1 MSTNCIILTG
11 QHSGGDFSK
20 TAGPYRIAS
29 ELRDAG
35 YSTQVIDINFFK
47 TFDYLFKAILKKF
60 ISKETLWIG
69 FSVNF
74 LNNLIGIPWFNTADE
89 RNAYRKK
96 FPNYDDEMKKFMVF
110 CRSYNPNIKFIVG
123 GVVIYDLTELGF
135 IHFRG
140 NTDTEIVKFTDSLKN
155 NEEIKTSVIF
165 NKEYKNFVNS
175 QIKYTKSDVFSN
187 ERVLPIEISRGC
199 MFRCKFCNFPL
210 NGKTKGEYIKDY
222 GILRE
227 EFNYN
232 YANFGITHYLFS
244 DDTFNESMTKL
255 NDLYNNV
262 FSKLDFKI
270 TFTTYIR
277 LDLIYSFKEMAHVL
291 KESGLVSA
299 VCGVETI
306 DPDIAKSI
314 GKGLHP
320 QKQIELMRELK
331 QSLWKNIVTSSGWII
346 GFPTE
351 TKKSI
356 LDFCKWVTSEDNPFN
371 TYNVQPLL
379 IRPPQLETLFLYR
392 SEFDISYDT
401 KGYEFYKDDMDRL
414 LWRLPKQDLNLDWCK
429 EVSAEIYKNKF
440 TINRSNDRYG
450 LFSYPK
456 MYNLG
461 VSEIDLQTKTPL
473 QISKEYDIEF
483 LMKNYK
489 TNYIKGLMSL

>member
-1 MSTNCIILTG
+1 MSTNCIIL
-11 QHSGGDFSK
+11 SGLHPSDFFK
-20 TAGPYRIAS
+20 TAGPYRIAT

-35 YSTQVIDINFFK
+35 YTTQVIDISFFYKFDQFFK
-47 TFDYLFKAILKKF
+47 RILKKF
-60 ISKETLWIG
+60 LSQETLWIG

-74 LNNLIGIPWFNTADE
+74 LTHLIGIPWFNTAEE
-89 RNAYRKK
+89 RIAYRKK
-96 FPNYDDEMKKFMVF
+96 FPNYDDEMKKFMKF
-110 CRSYNPNIKFIVG
+110 CRSINPNIKFILG
-123 GVVIYDLTELGF
+123 GVVIYDLSELGF

-140 NTDTEIVKFTDSLKN
+140 HTDAEIVKFTDSLKN
-155 NEEIKTSVIF
+155 NEDVKTPVIF

-175 QIKYTKSDVFSN
+175 QIKYTKSDIFSN
-187 ERVLPIEISRGC
+187 EKVLPIEISRGC

-222 GILRE
+222 SLLRE

-244 DDTFNESMTKL
+244 DDTFNESMNKL

-277 LDLIYSFKEMAHVL
+277 LDLLYSFKEMAHVL

-331 QSLWKNIVTSSGWII
+331 QDLWKNIVTSSGWII

-356 LDFCKWVTSEDNPFN
+356 IDFSKWVISEDNPFN
-371 TYNVQPLL
+371 YNVVNPLNL
-379 IRPPQLETLFLYR
+379 RPPQLETLFLYR

-401 KGYEFYKDDMDRL
+401 KGYEFFKDDMERL
-414 LWRLPKQDLNLDWCK
+414 LWRLPNQDLDVLWCR
-429 EVSAEIYKNKF
+429 EIAAEIDKYKLSRPNSRWGIF
-440 TINRSNDRYG
+440 N
-450 LFSYPK
+450 YPK
-456 MYNLG
+456 MHNLG
-461 VSEIDLQTKTPL
+461 ISEIDLQTKTPL
-473 QISKEYDIEF
+473 QISKEYDID
-483 LMKNYK
+483 LLKKNYK
-489 TNYIKGLMSL
+489 INYIKGLMSL

>member
-11 QHSGGDFSK
+11 LHGSNDFSK
-20 TAGPYRIAS
+20 TAGPYRIAT

-35 YSTQVIDINFFK
+35 YSTQVIDISFLEK
-47 TFDYLFKAILKKF
+47 FDKLFKIILKKF

-74 LNNLIGIPWFNTADE
+74 LHHLVGIPWFNTAEE
-89 RNAYRKK
+89 RVTYRKK
-96 FPNYDDEMKKFMVF
+96 FPNYDAEMIKFMAF

-123 GVVIYDLTELGF
+123 GIVIYDLTELGF

-140 NTDTEIVKFTDSLKN
+140 NTDLEIVKFTNSLKN
-155 NEEIKTSVIF
+155 NVDIKTPVIF

-175 QIKYTKSDVFSN
+175 QIKYTKADVFSN
-187 ERVLPIEISRGC
+187 EKVLPIEISRGC

-222 GILRE
+222 GLLRE

-244 DDTFNESMTKL
+244 DDTFNESMVKL

-277 LDLIYSFKEMAHVL
+277 LDLVHSFKEMAHVL
-291 KESGLVSA
+291 QESGLVSA

-320 QKQIELMRELK
+320 QKQIDLMRELK
-331 QSLWKNIVTSSGWII
+331 QGLWKNIVTSSGWII
-346 GFPTE
+346 GFPNE

-356 LDFCKWVTSEDNPFN
+356 TDFSKWVISEDNPFN
-371 TYNVQPLL
+371 YNIVSPLNL
-379 IRPPQLETLFLYR
+379 RPPQLETLFLYR

-401 KGYEFYKDDMDRL
+401 KGYEFFKDDMDRL
-414 LWRLPKQDLNLDWCK
+414 LWRLPKQDLDVLWCRD
-429 EVSAEIYKNKF
+429 VSAEINKHKLS
-440 TINRSNDRYG
+440 RSNSRWG
-450 LFSYPK
+450 LFNYPRLH
-456 MYNLG
+456 NLG
-461 VSEIDLQTKTPL
+461 ISEIDLQTKTPL
-473 QISKEYDIEF
+473 QISKEYDIDS
-483 LMKNYK
+483 LIKNYK
-489 TNYIKGLMSL
+489 INYIKGLMSL